1 MIASPHAAVRPAA
14 DPGVLLSGGSIVTT
28 EEKKARNAEADADNG
43 DARTWPG
50 WFQSSTTFDQLVE
63 QQGAGPFVWPEPC
76 DEEDKFDVDDFLSAI
91 FGEEMRR

>member
-1 MIASPHAAVRPAA
+1 M
-14 DPGVLLSGGSIVTT
+14 TT

-43 DARTWPG
+43 DARAWPS

-91 FGEEMRR
+91 FGTKFRR